1 MTRKEEMKQIKLEGY
16 KGTYTKIGETWY
28 DGIKYN
34 LFESDVYGDEA
45 EFVVTNQDLEPITSG
60 YDDIETILYDYF

>member
-16 KGTYTKIGETWY
+16 KGTYTKIDETWY
-28 DGIKYN
+28 NGIKYY

-45 EFVVTNQDLEPITSG
+45 EFVVTNKDLESITSG
-60 YDDIETILYDYF
+60 YDDIETMLYDHF